1 MIDFFDNNEYIFYAK
16 LMTND
21 IDNERFSIND
31 YDEIISIQDIKNIL
45 TKYNIG
51 KRNLSLLLGFGE
63 INITRYLNGVV
74 PTLPK
79 SRFLKE
85 ILYSP
90 KYYYLILYINQR
102 RINFNAFYKSLIAT
116 SKLIEE

>member
-63 INITRYLNGVV
+63 ITITRYLNGAV

-102 RINFNAFYKSLIAT
+102 RINFNAFHKSLIAT